1 MNKITGSTLIL
12 RFYFTTETIESLEG
26 YKNYPCENQ
35 GILIKEWT
43 NMKLPDKDL
52 LFFNIFCIGITLVG
66 LGFAYKEYI
75 TGWTL
80 W

>member
-35 GILIKEWT
+35 GLIIR
-43 NMKLPDKDL
+43 D
-52 LFFNIFCIGITLVG
+52 
-66 LGFAYKEYI
+66 
-75 TGWTL
+75 
-80 W
+80 